1 MKRFRPRRSPVAT
14 ITTPTPAPTPTPLPA
29 TDQGVIALNKTE
41 DALLQYVGQQ
51 GVTLVSHAYDALEL
65 HPQAG
70 HHARKKL
77 GDLGL
82 LSAGAR
88 GSKRECSDWGWL
100 GAAST
105 TCVILGLSEQCIHSS
120 DRLRP

>member
-1 MKRFRPRRSPVAT
+1 M
-14 ITTPTPAPTPTPLPA
+14 
-29 TDQGVIALNKTE
+29 IALNKTE

-82 LSAGAR
+82 LSAEQVVSRKGRGGTGTALNLTDAGNERSASDPGTAR
-88 GSKRECSDWGWL
+88 GDGVQHR
-100 GAAST
+100 
-105 TCVILGLSEQCIHSS
+105 
-120 DRLRP
+120 R